1 MNKRSATTLFVASAC
16 LIGLAACA
24 GPTDDTSFPQQDLAT
39 TPDGSFPI
47 VDNLRMVDIGMTKQ
61 QVYPLIGP
69 PHFHES
75 VFRVRVWNYLFHF
88 RDGEQTVSCRY
99 QIQFDD
105 HSRVSRTRWQDPQC
119 ERFAPAKIATDA
131 GTSGASSTTGAT
143 STTGT
148 TEKVQ

>member
-1 MNKRSATTLFVASAC
+1 MNKRFAPTCLVALSC
-16 LIGLAACA
+16 LIGLAACV
-24 GPTDDTSFPQQDLAT
+24 GPTDTSFPQKDLAT
-39 TPDGSFPI
+39 TSAGSFPN
-47 VDNLRMVDIGMTKQ
+47 VDNLRMVDIGMTKDQ
-61 QVYPLIGP
+61 IYPLIGP

-88 RDGEQTVSCRY
+88 RADEKTLTCEY

-105 HSRVSRTRWQDPQC
+105 HNRVSRTRWNDQAC

-131 GTSGASSTTGAT
+131 DDTSS
-143 STTGT
+143 T